1 MQRDRNEIIMISSCD
16 KKILQ
21 NLASRFY
28 EIGTSDLMNS
38 RRQRW
43 TNLNDLRSNEPL
55 LLIYPEGAW
64 RELDNFI
71 TLECQET
78 IYREIELK
86 MRRQLYQFDNFGD
99 DMVINPYFETPQF
112 ISDSGWGVEI
122 IKNHSEMP
130 TGSWKSEPP
139 IKNLHNDFE
148 KLKKREIF
156 FDEVK
161 TNLYFNLACD
171 ALGDLMPVYKRSD
184 FFWSAGLTRDIIDL
198 VGLQELMMLML
209 DDPDGLHKLIKFMQE
224 DYFHYMDQLE
234 NLGLV
239 NANSAC
245 WHIGSGGL
253 GFNSD
258 LPEFSGS
265 GKLKYTDCWGL
276 IESQETVGV
285 SPEMFGEFI
294 WPYQKELAKRFGF
307 LYYGCCEPV
316 ESRFK
321 YIKEAQNL
329 RGISCSPWSNM
340 EKSAE
345 QYGRN
350 YAIYR
355 KVNPGNIAVQFCENA
370 LRQDIRKSLD
380 ALGHLNLAIIL
391 KDTHTISNQP
401 ERYQRLTTIAKEE
414 MAK

>member
-1 MQRDRNEIIMISSCD
+1 MINVPDRII
-16 KKILQ
+16 LR

-28 EIGTSDLMNS
+28 EIGTSELMNK
-38 RRQRW
+38 RRLQW
-43 TNLNDLRSNEPL
+43 TRLNDLAGTEPL

-71 TLECQET
+71 MLECQDP
-78 IYREIELK
+78 ICREFELK
-86 MRRQLYQFDNFGD
+86 MRRQFYQFDNFGD

-112 ISDSGWGVEI
+112 ITDSGWGVEI
-122 IKNHSEMP
+122 IKNHSEMA
-130 TGSWKSEPP
+130 TGSWKAEPP
-139 IKNLHNDFE
+139 IKDLHDDLD
-148 KLKKREIF
+148 KLSKREIS
-156 FDEVK
+156 FDAVK
-161 TNLYFNLACD
+161 TDLYFNLANE
-171 ALGDLMPVYKRSD
+171 AFGDLLPVYKRSD

-198 VGLQELMMLML
+198 VGLQEFMMLMF
-209 DDPDGLHKLIKFMQE
+209 DDPDGLHKLIKFIQE
-224 DYFHYMDQLE
+224 DYFHYLDQLE

-239 NANSAC
+239 ESNSNC

-253 GFNSD
+253 GFNSS
-258 LPEFSGS
+258 LPGFTGN

-321 YIKEAQNL
+321 YIKEAKNL
-329 RGISCSPWSNM
+329 RAISCSPWSNVD
-340 EKSAE
+340 KCAE
-345 QYGRN
+345 EYGRN

-355 KVNPGNIAVQFCENA
+355 KVNPGNIAVHFCENA
-370 LRQDIRKSLD
+370 LRQDIRRSLD
-380 ALGHLNLAIIL
+380 ALGLLNLAIIL
-391 KDTHTISNQP
+391 KDTHTISNQVD
-401 ERYQRLTTIAKEE
+401 RYRQWVAIAREE